1 MAKLEQSLYRLFG
14 GESDLFGSKML
25 IIIVIVLLFM
35 CTDIVDNFLEDENMW
50 IWIILVI
57 LLLFNF
63 DDSCY

>member
-14 GESDLFGSKML
+14 GESDLFGGKFL
-25 IIIVIVLLFM
+25 IVIVIILLFM
-35 CTDIVDNFLEDENMW
+35 GTDLLDTFLQDENMW

-63 DDSCY
+63 DDSCC